1 MPAPLTIE
9 LTEEQRIE
17 LEALRDHNDKA
28 YLRERASAI
37 LKIAGGTSGRQVARH
52 GLLKS
57 RRTATVYEWV
67 ARYREKGIEGLRIK
81 SGCGRKPAFFPSIRE

>member
-9 LTEEQRIE
+9 LTEEQLIE
-17 LEALRDHNDKA
+17 LKALRDHSDKA

-37 LKIAGGTSGRQVARH
+37 LKIAGGTSGRHVARH

-67 ARYREKGIEGLRIK
+67 ARYRDEGIEGLRIR
-81 SGCGRKPAFFPSIRE
+81 SGRGRKPAFSPSIRE

>member
-9 LTEEQRIE
+9 LTDTQRTE
-17 LEALRDHNDKA
+17 LETLRDHGKKA

-37 LKIAGGTSGRQVARH
+37 LKIADGLSGRQVARQ

-67 ARYREKGIEGLRIK
+67 ARYKDEGIEGLKIK
-81 SGCGRKPAFFPSIRE
+81 PGRGRKPAFSPSIRE